1 MLKQWVMGGLIPRTV
16 RHMRCFGCWFH
27 VIICPMIYPSCN
39 AVYSSSTD
47 IHKDEDEVEPALQFA
62 VLRKSWNLG
71 RIYLHGSGFR
81 KL

>member
-1 MLKQWVMGGLIPRTV
+1 
-16 RHMRCFGCWFH
+16 
-27 VIICPMIYPSCN
+27 MIYPSCN